1 MNWILLDII
10 EALRRTDIVSK
21 STNWCLMT
29 SHIIVLPFA
38 KESNEN
44 VSSELSS
51 QNLCEEVD
59 VGNESSLKDDWDV
72 RSIEQFD
79 WVWLLETSHLS
90 AGQAELNSESL
101 EVDDDH
107 HDNCCSKQVAKV
119 WSILSVECLLKT
131 IKFVWFGDQKVEGG
145 NDGAFELSSLISSNG
160 NWRE

>member
-1 MNWILLDII
+1 MNWILLDVI

-79 WVWLLETSHLS
+79 WVWLLETSHFL
-90 AGQAELNSESL
+90 AAQLKLYSETL
-101 EVDDDH
+101 EVDDNEND
-107 HDNCCSKQVAKV
+107 DYCCHQVA
-119 WSILSVECLLKT
+119 
-131 IKFVWFGDQKVEGG
+131 
-145 NDGAFELSSLISSNG
+145 
-160 NWRE
+160 